1 MKTTMLEMKNTLVRI
16 DGKLDTAEED
26 TVHSN
31 TQQQKLSKMKYTV
44 RWAGGGDF
52 YEQRISELSYE
63 TTSTGPTYV

>member
-31 TQQQKLSKMKYTV
+31 TQQ
-44 RWAGGGDF
+44 
-52 YEQRISELSYE
+52 
-63 TTSTGPTYV
+63 

>member
-44 RWAGGGDF
+44 CVWGNF
-52 YEQRISELSYE
+52 YEQHISELSYE